1 MGKLHEV
8 PRKGDGTITIEVME
22 TGEIING
29 KYVPKG
35 NIKVVKG
42 LRGETYWIA
51 PDIFKDGY
59 ETTPEIDF
67 EIKRAND
74 GHR

>member
-1 MGKLHEV
+1 MGKLHIV

-22 TGEIING
+22 EGQIING

-42 LRGETYWIA
+42 LRGETYWIK

-59 ETTPEIDF
+59 EITPEIEF
-67 EIKRAND
+67 EIKRANAKY
-74 GHR
+74 